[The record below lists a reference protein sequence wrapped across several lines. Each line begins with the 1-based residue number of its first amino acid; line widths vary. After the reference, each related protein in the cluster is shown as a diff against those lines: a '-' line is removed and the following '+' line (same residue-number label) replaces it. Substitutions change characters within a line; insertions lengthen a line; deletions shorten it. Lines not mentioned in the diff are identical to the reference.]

1 MTGVPI
7 RGGPMPAY
15 GGVPPAGAARVP
27 TTAEAGVLERLVGRV
42 EPLLYLYVI
51 ALSSG
56 ALGFVDILVTGDAY
70 VRQDTSLFARLQWP
84 VIYLAF
90 GALAWIHG
98 RAVAAAALSAWPIL
112 LWPALAWLSVVWS
125 MDPATTLGQA
135 LRFSVTILIGVL
147 MGARLSVPRL
157 VAMVFFVTLAG
168 VGLSVLLSLA
178 GVGFALAPGG
188 DARGIYFHKNMLG
201 GQAVL
206 LFALSAVL
214 LLRGRLV
221 PFALVG
227 CIAAMLGT
235 MLSDSAT
242 AAAVTG
248 LLIVGL
254 PLLAA
259 LAMRPLAAATM
270 VFTAL
275 LFACVIALL
284 FVHFG
289 TDPYTEA
296 LRLLDRDPTLTGRWD
311 LWDAALAQI
320 GDRPVLGYGFAAF
333 WTAGADWRTE
343 AVLAELG
350 DVGHFH
356 NTFLEVAVQLGL
368 LGVALTALVLL
379 LAAATWMRELV
390 RRRDVILAWPPALW
404 VLLMIAGLAEV
415 VLVVKHALFQ
425 ILFVAVFVQIVL
437 LRGWRPVPGGDGR

>member
-1 MTGVPI
+1 V
-7 RGGPMPAY
+7 
-15 GGVPPAGAARVP
+15 
-27 TTAEAGVLERLVGRV
+27 
-42 EPLLYLYVI
+42 
-51 ALSSG
+51 
-56 ALGFVDILVTGDAY
+56 
-70 VRQDTSLFARLQWP
+70 
-84 VIYLAF
+84 
-90 GALAWIHG
+90 
-98 RAVAAAALSAWPIL
+98 
-112 LWPALAWLSVVWS
+112 
-125 MDPATTLGQA
+125 DPAATLGQA
-135 LRFSVTILIGVL
+135 LRFSVTVLIGVL

-157 VAMVFFVTLAG
+157 AVMVFFVTLAG
-168 VGLSVLLSLA
+168 VGVSVLLSLA

-227 CIAAMLGT
+227 CIVAVLGT

-242 AAAVTG
+242 SAAVTG
-248 LLIVGL
+248 MLIVGL

-343 AVLAELG
+343 AELG

-368 LGVALTALVLL
+368 LGVALTALLLL
-379 LAAATWMRELV
+379 LAAVTWMGELV

-425 ILFVAVFVQIVL
+425 ILFVAVFVQIAL
-437 LRGWRPVPGGDGR
+437 LRGWRPAAGGGVR

>member
-1 MTGVPI
+1 
-7 RGGPMPAY
+7 MPAY
-15 GGVPPAGAARVP
+15 RGVPAAAQ
-27 TTAEAGVLERLVGRV
+27 TGVLERLLARV
-42 EPLLYLYVI
+42 EPLLYIYVI

-56 ALGFVDILVTGDAY
+56 ALGFIDILVTGDAY

-84 VIYLAF
+84 MIYLAF

-98 RAVAAAALSAWPIL
+98 RAAVGAAIAAWPIL
-112 LWPALAWLSVVWS
+112 LWPAVAWLSVVWS
-125 MDPATTLGQA
+125 VDPATTLGQA
-135 LRFSVTILIGVL
+135 LRFSVTVLIGVL
-147 MGARLSVPRL
+147 IGVRLSLPRL
-157 VAMVFFVTLAG
+157 AVMVFFVTLAG
-168 VGLSVLLSLA
+168 VGLSVLLTLA

-227 CIAAMLGT
+227 CIVALLAT

-242 AAAVTG
+242 AAAVTA
-248 LLIVGL
+248 LLLVGL

-275 LFACVIALL
+275 LFASVIALL
-284 FVHFG
+284 FLHYG

-333 WTAGADWRTE
+333 WTAGADWRTQ

-356 NTFLEVAVQLGL
+356 NTFLEIAVQLGL
-368 LGVALTALVLL
+368 LGVVLAAAVLL
-379 LAAATWMRELV
+379 LAFATWIHALV

-404 VLLMIAGLAEV
+404 TLLMIAGLAEV
-415 VLVVKHALFQ
+415 VLFSKHGLFQ

-437 LRGWRPVPGGDGR
+437 LRRSQPDPAGGVQ